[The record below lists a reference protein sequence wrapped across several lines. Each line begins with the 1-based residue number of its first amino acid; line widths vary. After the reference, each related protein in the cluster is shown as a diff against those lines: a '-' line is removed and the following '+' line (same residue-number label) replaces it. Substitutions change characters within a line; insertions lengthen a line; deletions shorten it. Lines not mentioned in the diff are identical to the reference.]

1 MTRKFKQLTIRVTDE
16 ERVVWGDY
24 ATLKGYYTLS
34 SFLVDKLKK
43 FKPLGV
49 ETLKGDFQLPIS
61 GIDGS
66 EIDCQNKGKA
76 IRYFI
81 NQIIR
86 KGK

>member
-1 MTRKFKQLTIRVTDE
+1 MKRIFKQLTIRVTEDE
-16 ERVVWGDY
+16 KIVWMDY
-24 ATLKGYYTLS
+24 AELKGFYTLS
-34 SFLVDKLKK
+34 SFIVDKLKK
-43 FKPLGV
+43 FKNLGL
-49 ETLKGDFQLPIS
+49 ETEKGNAQIPIS

-66 EIDCQNKGKA
+66 EFDIEHKAKA

>member
-1 MTRKFKQLTIRVTDE
+1 MKRVFKQLTIRVTEDE
-16 ERVVWGDY
+16 RDGWRDY
-24 ATLKGYYTLS
+24 AELKGYYTLS

-43 FKPLGV
+43 FKPLGQELDV
-49 ETLKGDFQLPIS
+49 GTEQIPIS

-66 EIDCQNKGKA
+66 EIDCKNKAKT

-81 NQIIR
+81 NQIIK